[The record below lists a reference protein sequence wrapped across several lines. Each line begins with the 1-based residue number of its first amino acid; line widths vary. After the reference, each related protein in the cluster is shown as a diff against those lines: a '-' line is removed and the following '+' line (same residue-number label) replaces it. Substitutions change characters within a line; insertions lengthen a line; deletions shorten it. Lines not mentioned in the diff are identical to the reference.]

1 MGKGSSRREKQITD
15 KEMEERWEATFSL
28 PLPLQLNA
36 VKLRVTK
43 GGTYLSNGDVVK
55 KKEE

>member
-15 KEMEERWEATFSL
+15 KEMEERWRATFS
-28 PLPLQLNA
+28 PLPLQLNT

-43 GGTYLSNGDVVK
+43 GGTYLPNGDVVK